1 MVAHVGTPCVLTHLI
16 ETVLTH
22 GRRGPAPVAGST
34 SLTPPGQTPTPTL
47 PVPAQVTA
55 QAQGVALEAALG
67 RLGHR
72 QDVYRRLLARFCE
85 ELPGA
90 AEQARQDWAQ
100 GDAPAL
106 RAWLHSFK
114 GLSGTLGLQA
124 LQAQASAAEQTC
136 PREIPAGPLPDW
148 LTTLLHAMDEAHTG
162 LPTLLDALTPPAQ
175 ATSGAAVPVDRT
187 LLHTQVAQLI
197 KLLQRSDMT
206 ALDCHARLHD
216 AHALALGEALTPL
229 NDAMAHLDFASAIAH
244 GQQLLTNWP
253 LE

>member
-1 MVAHVGTPCVLTHLI
+1 M
-16 ETVLTH
+16 
-22 GRRGPAPVAGST
+22 
-34 SLTPPGQTPTPTL
+34 
-47 PVPAQVTA
+47 
-55 QAQGVALEAALG
+55 
-67 RLGHR
+67 
-72 QDVYRRLLARFCE
+72 
-85 ELPGA
+85 
-90 AEQARQDWAQ
+90 
-100 GDAPAL
+100 
-106 RAWLHSFK
+106 HSFK

-124 LQAQASAAEQTC
+124 LQAQASAAEQAC
-136 PREIPAGPLPDW
+136 PLEAPSGPLPDW
-148 LTTLLHAMDEAHTG
+148 LATLLHAMDEAHTG
-162 LPTLLDALTPPAQ
+162 LPTLLAALTPPAQ
-175 ATSGAAVPVDRT
+175 ATRGAAPPLDRT